1 MSDAKES
8 KTKDNDNSVLGL
20 PQTYPVMP
28 LRNTVLFPQ
37 QVIPTYI
44 GRDRSLKLIDNLP
57 SGKKMIVVVAQQ
69 DGAQENP
76 KTDELYSWGTLAMVL
91 KVFDM
96 PDNSKSAI
104 IQGVDRV
111 KVLSFIQDEPYFQA
125 AVQRVED
132 QEIEGLESEAMAK
145 SIRNTFEDLVKVA
158 PYLTEE
164 HSGVLSSISKPGRL
178 ADRVI
183 SLVTIP
189 TQEKQE
195 ILEEMDVKERL
206 EKATVLLNREIQRI
220 NLGEK
225 IQTEVQDEISKSQ
238 REYYLREQM
247 KAIRRELGEEDESAE
262 LTELEDKIKAAKM
275 SDEAEKIALKELDRL
290 GKIPPQSPEYS
301 VSRTYLDW
309 LLDLPWSKS
318 TKDRVD
324 TKEAQ
329 RILDK
334 DHYGLEDV
342 KERIIE
348 YLAVRKLK
356 EEKTKDGRVKGPIL
370 CFVGPPGVGKTSLG
384 RSIARS
390 MGREFVRISLGGV
403 RDEAEIRGHRRTYIG
418 ALPGR
423 IIQSL
428 KKSGTNNPLFM
439 LDEIDKVGADFRGDP
454 SSALLEVL
462 DPEQNFS
469 FSDHYLEVPFDLS
482 NVMFIATA
490 NVQDPIV
497 PALRDRMEILEFSG
511 YIEQEKI
518 KIARQYLIPKQ
529 LEENA
534 LTKKDCVFS
543 EAGIKELIRSY
554 TREAGVRN
562 LEREISNVFRKV
574 ARKRAE
580 GDIHLVK
587 ITKEAVGKYLG
598 APRFYPEMTERMKK
612 AGVVT
617 GLAWTSV
624 GGDILFIEASQMPG
638 KGRLTL
644 TGKLGDVMKESA
656 TAALTYV
663 RANSKKLGIDPK
675 FNENTDIHVHV
686 PAGAIPKDGPSAGT
700 AIFTAI
706 VSLLTKQPVKN
717 SLAMT
722 GEITLRG
729 AVLPVGGI
737 REKVT
742 AAHRSGI
749 REIILPHFNKKDLE
763 EIPEKVIKDMTFY
776 FVRDLNE
783 VINHAFSS
791 KPAKPKPKRTAAST
805 AQIAEA

>member
-1 MSDAKES
+1 M
-8 KTKDNDNSVLGL
+8 
-20 PQTYPVMP
+20 
-28 LRNTVLFPQ
+28 
-37 QVIPTYI
+37 
-44 GRDRSLKLIDNLP
+44 
-57 SGKKMIVVVAQQ
+57 
-69 DGAQENP
+69 
-76 KTDELYSWGTLAMVL
+76 
-91 KVFDM
+91 
-96 PDNSKSAI
+96 
-104 IQGVDRV
+104 
-111 KVLSFIQDEPYFQA
+111 
-125 AVQRVED
+125 
-132 QEIEGLESEAMAK
+132 
-145 SIRNTFEDLVKVA
+145 
-158 PYLTEE
+158 
-164 HSGVLSSISKPGRL
+164 
-178 ADRVI
+178 
-183 SLVTIP
+183 
-189 TQEKQE
+189 
-195 ILEEMDVKERL
+195 
-206 EKATVLLNREIQRI
+206 
-220 NLGEK
+220 
-225 IQTEVQDEISKSQ
+225 
-238 REYYLREQM
+238 
-247 KAIRRELGEEDESAE
+247 
-262 LTELEDKIKAAKM
+262 
-275 SDEAEKIALKELDRL
+275 KELDRL

-309 LLDLPWSKS
+309 LLDVPWSKS

-324 TKEAQ
+324 TKEAKK
-329 RILDK
+329 ILDD
-334 DHYGLEDV
+334 DHYGLDDV
-342 KERIIE
+342 KERIVE

-356 EEKTKDGRVKGPIL
+356 EEKTSDGRVKGPIL

-428 KKSGTNNPLFM
+428 KRAGTNNPIFM

-482 NVMFIATA
+482 NVMFISTA
-490 NVQDPIV
+490 NLQDPIV

-518 KIARQYLIPKQ
+518 QIARQYLIPKQ

-534 LTKKDCVFS
+534 LSKSNCSFT

-574 ARKRAE
+574 ARGRAD
-580 GDIHLVK
+580 GNTKSVK
-587 ITKEAVGKYLG
+587 ITKAAVEKYLG
-598 APRFYPEMTERMKK
+598 APRFYAEMAERMKK
-612 AGVVT
+612 AGVVI

-624 GGDILFIEASQMPG
+624 GGDILFIEASKMPG
-638 KGRLTL
+638 KGGLTL

-656 TAALTYV
+656 TAALSYV
-663 RANSKKLGIDPK
+663 RANAEKLGLDPK
-675 FNENTDIHVHV
+675 FHETTDIHVHV

-700 AIFTAI
+700 AIFIAI
-706 VSLLTKQPVKN
+706 LSLLSKQPVKN
-717 SLAMT
+717 TLAMT

-749 REIILPHFNKKDLE
+749 REVILPHFNQKDLE
-763 EIPEKVIKDMTFY
+763 EIPEKVVKDMKFH
-776 FVRDLNE
+776 FVKDLSE
-783 VINHAFSS
+783 VVKQAF
-791 KPAKPKPKRTAAST
+791 PTQLVKRRKRRPSTTAT
-805 AQIAEA
+805 QVAEA